1 MVKQWKDKV
10 ATETFVYRLFN
21 QIDEKIENFKDELN
35 LKLDEK
41 FNKVMEH
48 LVDIAGQFKKFDE
61 ERIVMSGILS
71 EHIDRIEKLEQ
82 EVFKTS

>member
-61 ERIVMSGILS
+61 ERIVMSGKLS

>member
-10 ATETFVYRLFN
+10 ATETFVYRL
-21 QIDEKIENFKDELN
+21 

>member
-61 ERIVMSGILS
+61 ERIVMSGKLS
-71 EHIDRIEKLEQ
+71 EHSDRIEKLDQ
-82 EVFKTS
+82 EL

>member
-1 MVKQWKDKV
+1 MVKQGKDKV

-61 ERIVMSGILS
+61 ERIVMSGKLS
-71 EHIDRIEKLEQ
+71 EHSDRIEKLEQ